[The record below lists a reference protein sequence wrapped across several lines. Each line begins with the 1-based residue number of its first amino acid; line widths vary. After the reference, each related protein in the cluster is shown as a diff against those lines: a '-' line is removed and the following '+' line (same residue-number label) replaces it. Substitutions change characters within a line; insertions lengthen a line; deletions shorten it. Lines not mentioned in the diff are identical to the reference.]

1 MKISE
6 KKKQQAYDAINDPTT
21 SLRVKNASGI
31 SVDDM
36 DEELFKLE
44 QEIWRRLK
52 TALNFTDL

>member
-6 KKKQQAYDAINDPTT
+6 KKKQQAYDAINDPII

-31 SVDDM
+31 SVDDI
-36 DEELFKLE
+36 ELFKLE